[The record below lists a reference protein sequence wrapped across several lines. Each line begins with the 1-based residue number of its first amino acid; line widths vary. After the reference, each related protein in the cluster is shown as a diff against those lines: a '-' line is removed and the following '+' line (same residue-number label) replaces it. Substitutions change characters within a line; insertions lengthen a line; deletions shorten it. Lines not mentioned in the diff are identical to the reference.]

1 MILALLLAACDPAP
15 EASEQTVLVPLEA
28 PRLARRLSIDLRGEL
43 PSAAELE
50 VAREPGGIDV
60 LTERWLAD
68 PAFED
73 HLAELVA
80 EEWLLRLD
88 TLRVDTEEFQLE
100 PDEGYAFTRAFGDE
114 PARLFAHVAAED
126 QPFTNLVTTDVT
138 MANDLLLELAP
149 MEALDPTST
158 AEWKQ
163 ARYTDG
169 RPANGVLATSGL
181 WLRYHT
187 TIFNYNRG
195 RASTLARLL
204 LCYDFPARPV
214 LFTDIADESTAGL
227 AAAVTTEPGC
237 VACHASLDPL
247 AGTLFGFWP
256 GEDLDGR
263 ELIGYFPEREQLGES
278 FTGAAPA
285 YWGTPVV
292 AANQLGPLVA
302 GDPRFPVCMARRAA
316 ERLLDRPT
324 DDGDNVLVYAA
335 RDALV
340 AEWHYKDALRY
351 LMASPEYRAGAM
363 TSAAS
368 EEERDRVH
376 PLRRMT
382 PNTLSRAVE
391 SLTGFRWEY
400 EGSDMLDSDLVGLR
414 SLAGGADGE
423 TVRRPYLDPTASR
436 SLVIRRLAQA
446 AGGWVVRADLGLESS
461 ARRLVGR
468 TVEDPT
474 LVEPDSP
481 EFEREL
487 AGIVLAALATEL
499 RATETEALRELYREV
514 RADTDGI
521 EAWATVVSVI
531 LRDPDFWTY

>member
-1 MILALLLAACDPAP
+1 MFTLLLLACDTATSDAPA
-15 EASEQTVLVPLEA
+15 ESVFVPLDER
-28 PRLARRLSIDLRGEL
+28 RLARRLSIDLRGEL
-43 PSAAELE
+43 PSAAELG
-50 VAREPGGIDV
+50 VAAEPGGIEA

-68 PAFED
+68 PSFED

-80 EEWLLRLD
+80 EEWLMRLD
-88 TLRVDTEEFQLE
+88 TLRIDTAEFHLE

-114 PARLFAHVAAED
+114 PARLFAHVAAGD
-126 QPFTNLVTTDVT
+126 QPFTKLVTTDVT

-158 AEWKQ
+158 AEWKE

-214 LFTDIADESTAGL
+214 LFKDIQDESTAGL
-227 AAAVTTEPGC
+227 AAAITTEPGC
-237 VACHASLDPL
+237 IACHASLDPL

-285 YWGTPVV
+285 YWGTPVL
-292 AANQLGPLVA
+292 AASQLGPLVA
-302 GDPRFPVCMARRAA
+302 GDPRFPVCMARRAT

-335 RDALV
+335 RDELV
-340 AEWHYKDALRY
+340 ADWKYKDVLRY
-351 LMASPEYRAGAM
+351 LLASPEYRAGAL
-363 TSAAS
+363 TAAAS
-368 EEERDRVH
+368 DEELERVH
-376 PLRRMT
+376 PMRRMT
-382 PNTLSRAVE
+382 PNTLARAVE
-391 SLTGFRWEY
+391 SLTGFRWVY
-400 EGSDMLDSDLVGLR
+400 EKSDMLDSDLLGLR

-436 SLVIRRLAQA
+436 TLVVRRLAQA
-446 AGGWVVRADLGLESS
+446 ASGWVVRADLALEASD
-461 ARRLVGR
+461 RRLVGR

-474 LVEPDSP
+474 LVEPDSA
-481 EFEREL
+481 EFDREL
-487 AGIVLAALATEL
+487 AGLALAALAKDL
-499 RATETEALRELYREV
+499 DPAETEALRELYRAV
-514 RADTDGI
+514 RAESDAA
-521 EAWATVVSVI
+521 EAWATVVSVL
-531 LRDPDFWTY
+531 LRDPEFWTY